1 MYAIESEIVLNKEAI
16 ELMCNSQDLDSL
28 SLILGHTFQAF
39 QNFFSLVDQVF
50 ESIDC
55 QKFNAI
61 FEDLYYNSL
70 CTSTPTTLVWIF
82 ATLITIYILGIFMF
96 FGRGAMLPSE
106 KENIANN
113 ASETLLDEGDE
124 DCVDTASSQPKFS
137 RRETADTTNNDECD
151 QSESGQITPNTRN
164 SDSHMMVEP
173 SKSKEDLRHF
183 FQENHENASEEQRLL
198 CEAYN
203 KNGLYNLNSSTSH
216 QSEEMIDDNDT
227 DDQHSNDI
235 GEDYDETASEEAD
248 TNAKESEDEE
258 FTDDDQEDSI
268 VSNNE
273 GMEDIADDK
282 DDSFISST
290 SHDNNSQQEQEQTH
304 YENRRDS
311 LKDLIPL
318 RLSVIPEAE
327 AKYA

>member
-106 KENIANN
+106 KESIANN
-113 ASETLLDEGDE
+113 AFETLLDEGEE

-151 QSESGQITPNTRN
+151 QS
-164 SDSHMMVEP
+164 MWVEP
-173 SKSKEDLRHF
+173 SKSKEDLRNF

-258 FTDDDQEDSI
+258 FTDDDKEDSI
-268 VSNNE
+268 VSNNK

-282 DDSFISST
+282 DDSYISST
-290 SHDNNSQQEQEQTH
+290 SHNNNSQQEQEQTH
-304 YENRRDS
+304 YEDRRDS

-318 RLSVIPEAE
+318 RLSVIPETE